1 MAGAAARKQAAMEGD
16 VRTQQPQPGFAVE
29 GARYVICVPEAQ
41 PAGILLNTITPW
53 TQKHTPCL
61 KPVFSQVSLSF
72 HSTSEACLFS
82 HK

>member
-41 PAGILLNTITPW
+41 PAGILLNTIAPW
-53 TQKHTPCL
+53 T
-61 KPVFSQVSLSF
+61 
-72 HSTSEACLFS
+72 
-82 HK
+82 